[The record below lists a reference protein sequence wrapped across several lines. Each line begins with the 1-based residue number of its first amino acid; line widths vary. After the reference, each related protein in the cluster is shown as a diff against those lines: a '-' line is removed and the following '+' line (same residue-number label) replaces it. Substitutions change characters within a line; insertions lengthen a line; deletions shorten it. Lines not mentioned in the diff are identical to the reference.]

1 MIEMVRI
8 RNFKSLGE
16 VSLRLQKFNCLIGMN
31 GAGKS
36 SVLQAFDFLSQ
47 LMRGD
52 LKGWLELR
60 GWSAADLN
68 CKLRKESNITVTVE
82 YRLSN
87 GALVT
92 WLGVFNRSL
101 MRCTWE
107 SLRINDDRILKLDGG
122 SYALRDRQT
131 QSIAFV
137 YEGSVLSS
145 LKESELGEELT
156 EFRNALQGIRSL
168 ELLSPQSLRRRARAG
183 DDIGMGGEKLSA
195 YLDHIKGEQKDRLVE
210 SLRLFYPRLTDFKVK
225 TLRSGWKSLWVF
237 EQFEGHKLETE
248 AAHMND
254 GLLRILAV
262 LTQAASDRSLIL
274 LDEIENGINQEIVE
288 QLVDTLVASPQQLF
302 VTTHSPLVL
311 NYLRDEVAR
320 ESVQFIYKT
329 PEGESRIRRF
339 FDIPRVSDKL
349 RLMGPGDAFVDT
361 NLVELTQECLVMDRL
376 LGVPEQPSSGTPA

>member
-16 VSLRLQKFNCLIGMN
+16 VSLRLKKFNCLIGMN

-87 GALVT
+87 GALVN

-122 SYALRDRQT
+122 SYTLRDRQT

-311 NYLRDEVAR
+311 NYLPDEIARD
-320 ESVQFIYKT
+320 SVQFIYKT

-349 RLMGPGDAFVDT
+349 RVMGPGDAFVDT
-361 NLVELTQECLVMDRL
+361 NLVELTGECLALDV
-376 LGVPEQPSSGTPA
+376 LGVESQPAVRESAA